1 MPTYTYEGEPD
12 RYYPT
17 LALTPDPGA
26 QYELAANPGDGRW
39 TPPDP
44 APAPEPTA
52 PPTPR
57 AAKTAPAP
65 APAAPT
71 DTPKAGE

>member
-26 QYELAANPGDGRW
+26 QHELAANPGDGRW

-44 APAPEPTA
+44 APEPAA

-65 APAAPT
+65 SPAAPA